1 MTSLNNVLA
10 NIRKQASRANQEC
23 DLHHGYP
30 YKTAASRYGAIC
42 SKFEFGSETCLSF
55 GYVFFFFGLIV
66 MLFIY
71 GVRRFLEEVEV
82 AQAVPLLEGG
92 YTQRTVAESFDV
104 SKSVERHFQETGE
117 FTT

>member
-1 MTSLNNVLA
+1 MFSQTSGSKLPVQIKNV
-10 NIRKQASRANQEC
+10 IYIMDTPIKQLLVGMGRSVQNLSSGQK
-23 DLHHGYP
+23 HVYP
-30 YKTAASRYGAIC
+30 SVMC
-42 SKFEFGSETCLSF
+42 
-55 GYVFFFFGLIV
+55 FFFFGLIV